1 MRNLPVET
9 VFAAVGLT
17 ILVAGRA
24 CAQHNPVGTIRASS
38 EVLEAIQS
46 IPLKCIPPALLADAQ
61 GVAIIPN
68 VVKGG
73 FVIGGRLGH
82 GLVLSRNPDGS
93 WDGPAF
99 VTLGGASVGVQAG
112 LQSTDVIL
120 VFKTRTSLERVLR
133 GKGKITLGADVA
145 VAAGPVGRQAEAG
158 TDGRLTAEIF
168 SYSRSRGLFAGVS
181 LEGAAIVYDAE
192 ANHVYARNLRPDI
205 LAAAEQLKAQV
216 ATGGMRPPPGALVL
230 PPGAVP
236 PPPIPQPPP
245 PGLILPPAPGPPPL
259 PTSPPPGR

>member
-1 MRNLPVET
+1 MPTLSAKILS
-9 VFAAVGLT
+9 AAIIVTALSGGS
-17 ILVAGRA
+17 ARA
-24 CAQHNPVGTIRASS
+24 EHNPATTIRLSS
-38 EVLEAIQS
+38 EVLDAIQAIS
-46 IPLKCIPPALLADAQ
+46 LKCIPPALLADAQ
-61 GVAIIPN
+61 GIAVIPN

-73 FVIGGRLGH
+73 FVIGGRFGH

-99 VTLGGASVGVQAG
+99 VTLGGASIGFQAG
-112 LQSTDVIL
+112 IQSSDVIL

-158 TDGRLTAEIF
+158 TDGRLTAEIY

-192 ANHVYARNLRPDI
+192 ANHVYARNLRPDVF
-205 LAAAEQLKAQV
+205 AAAEQLKGQV
-216 ATGGMRPPPGALVL
+216 ANGGRLPPPPGPPPGALIL
-230 PPGAVP
+230 PPANV
-236 PPPIPQPPP
+236 PPP
-245 PGLILPPAPGPPPL
+245 PGLIPPPPPVPPPL
-259 PTSPPPGR
+259 PPGR